1 MANLLSEN
9 QNTFYQDYRVVVAAG
24 TDAGIGMAALPPV
37 LQAMTDNPLKSKTI
51 TLSCGKLTT

>member
-1 MANLLSEN
+1 MANLLSES